1 MAVTLVGAGPGDAGL
16 LTIKGREKLAEAEVV
31 LFDRLVGDEILE
43 LIPQT
48 AEKINVGKHVN
59 DHPVPQAEINQI
71 LLEKGLAGK
80 KVVRLKGG
88 DPFVFGRGGIR
99 KRVQRKHFGYAI
111 CSLAT
116 SSYSAGKKGDCQRLK
131 DISRVL

>member
-59 DHPVPQAEINQI
+59 DHPVPQG
-71 LLEKGLAGK
+71 EKSGSS
-80 KVVRLKGG
+80 KGRR
-88 DPFVFGRGGIR
+88 PLCVWTRGGRIR
-99 KRVQRKHFGYAI
+99 TI
-111 CSLAT
+111 
-116 SSYSAGKKGDCQRLK
+116 SSS
-131 DISRVL
+131 